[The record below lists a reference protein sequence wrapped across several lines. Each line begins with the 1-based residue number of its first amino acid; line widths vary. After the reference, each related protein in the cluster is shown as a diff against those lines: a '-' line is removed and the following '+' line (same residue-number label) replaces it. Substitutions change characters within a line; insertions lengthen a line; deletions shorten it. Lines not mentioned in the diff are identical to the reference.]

1 MKKGRRT
8 APKTISEK
16 IHEQF
21 APGGGAAQSDED
33 GGGDDDEATRPRFSE
48 FDENDEELERTA
60 GGRLSDIRKQNIRYL
75 DAIDRKY
82 QGQVSSRSDV
92 FEESDGEEEDESAGE
107 ESEEDDDSEGGFQP
121 GAFVKLR
128 PAAFE
133 GSDDED
139 EDDFEGE
146 EESGE
151 GSDDDEEDDED
162 EDDDDNDY
170 SLGDFLGS
178 SRSESQKLLEDEN
191 RQESVQKGICVQ
203 NQLKMWE
210 RLLEMR
216 IKMQSSLTTSNS
228 FPHADKFKSFSE
240 DAKFQQAAD
249 KIATTVESTLK
260 NLLELQE
267 ILVNRFPES
276 KNVLSSGSKRKLK
289 PDSKSSGK
297 GKVARLDEYESLIRN
312 SYTSYT
318 PYRNEVLQKWH
329 DRTKVASSSAKNASQ
344 SLSIVKKIENALLSK
359 EEVLRKTQLY
369 RGGYKLF
376 EEPVQTQAKQ
386 ENGTATTENGG
397 DDDAEQQQQIYDEE
411 IYDDSDFYHALLR
424 ELIEYK
430 SNTVENPQEIG
441 AKLAELQK
449 LRNKMKKQVDTRAS
463 KGRKIRYVVHKK
475 LVNFTASD
483 NSHQWTED
491 AKNELFS
498 SLFGGT
504 ANE

>member
-1 MKKGRRT
+1 MLPLKVKPGRRT

-21 APGGGAAQSDED
+21 VPKSAHAGASQS
-33 GGGDDDEATRPRFSE
+33 DDDEDDTRPRFSE
-48 FDENDEELERTA
+48 FDENDEELERTSS
-60 GGRLSDIRKQNIRYL
+60 GRLSDFRKQNIRYL
-75 DAIDRKY
+75 DAVDRKY
-82 QGQVSSRSDV
+82 QGQVSSRNDI
-92 FEESDGEEEDESAGE
+92 
-107 ESEEDDDSEGGFQP
+107 
-121 GAFVKLR
+121 
-128 PAAFE
+128 FE
-133 GSDDED
+133 GSDES
-139 EDDFEGE
+139 EE

-151 GSDDDEEDDED
+151 GSEESEDDYQAGAFVRLKPPATGSSDIEEEDEEEYEDEEDGTDDDYDEED
-162 EDDDDNDY
+162 EDNDY
-170 SLGDFLGS
+170 SLGDFLGT
-178 SRSESQKLLEDEN
+178 SRTESQKLLQDEN

-216 IKMQSSLTTSNS
+216 IKMQSSLITANS
-228 FPHADKFKSFSE
+228 FPHAHRFRDFCQ
-240 DAKFQQAAD
+240 DAKFQEATD
-249 KIATTVESTLK
+249 KVTSTVESTLR

-267 ILVNRFPES
+267 ILVDRFPES
-276 KNVLSSGSKRKLK
+276 KNILPSGSKRKLK
-289 PDSKSSGK
+289 TESKSGGK
-297 GKVARLDEYESLIRN
+297 GKLPRLDDFESYIRD
-312 SYTSYT
+312 SYGSYT

-329 DRTKVASSSAKNASQ
+329 DRTKVASSSAKTANLS

-359 EEVLRKTQLY
+359 DEAIRKTQLY

-376 EEPVQTQAKQ
+376 EGPIQSPTKEQTV
-386 ENGTATTENGG
+386 ENTS
-397 DDDAEQQQQIYDEE
+397 DPQQIYDGE

-430 SNTVENPQEIG
+430 SNTAENPQEIS

-475 LVNFTASD
+475 LVNFTAPD
-483 NSHQWTED
+483 DTHRWTEE

-504 ANE
+504 AND